1 MLISLVSLR
10 HLEDKTDGLNPSRYC
25 SPRHNS
31 DSEPATD
38 DTLFKKRKACEAKTQ
53 VTILATE
60 SVVKT
65 ETRLGGL
72 IDAAGV
78 RSGSPI

>member
-1 MLISLVSLR
+1 MTVNQQ
-10 HLEDKTDGLNPSRYC
+10 TDI
-25 SPRHNS
+25 
-31 DSEPATD
+31 
-38 DTLFKKRKACEAKTQ
+38 TLFKKKKACEAKTQ

-72 IDAAGV
+72 IDAAKI

>member
-1 MLISLVSLR
+1 MTV
-10 HLEDKTDGLNPSRYC
+10 NQQ
-25 SPRHNS
+25 
-31 DSEPATD
+31 TD
-38 DTLFKKRKACEAKTQ
+38 DTLLKKKKACEAKTQ